1 MKEKLKLIDA
11 NIENLT
17 SLWKT
22 VSMPFGSYYKNQT
35 FDYCQINDSDW
46 PNRLWFNQ
54 EINKRIVEQA
64 IEKLS
69 AIDGTMI
76 VPYWNMYDNNL
87 LENLETA
94 GFTKKFQQIG
104 MSLKLDQPVK
114 LEPNLIIKLVS
125 NDADAKEWAE
135 IYLKAFKYKI
145 SEETLVNTFKDINY
159 YLAYYQNEPVG
170 TAILF
175 QTNKVSGIHGVGV
188 IPEMRKRGFA
198 EQIMKH
204 LINMAVEN
212 NSEYVTL
219 QASDMG
225 KNIYLQLGFEEQ
237 FVIKNYFLQP

>member
-159 YLAYYQNEPVG
+159 YLAYYQNELVG

-225 KNIYLQLGFEEQ
+225 KNIYLKLGFEEQ
-237 FVIKNYFLQP
+237 FAIKNYFLQP